1 MTRKSRISK
10 SRSTSKSKNISKSKT
25 RKNTSNIQTNRVSN
39 FKYPTGGKT
48 HVKTKIK
55 RHINPTGKSISVT
68 NSYMNKKGIIRHT
81 RTKEI
86 HPYVAAI

>member
-25 RKNTSNIQTNRVSN
+25 RKNISNIQTNRVSN